1 MQARSRLDEGWST
14 VLLVLGMQL
23 IAAMAIMQTDVIEG
37 LEIIAMVSILAVG
50 FGLALA
56 KSRFSDNAAHI
67 FALIYGLFFVFY
79 LLGTLLPAELTWRE
93 RVLDIVARQVAWFQ
107 KVFGSG
113 ISRDGF
119 IFVIQTAAIYWLL
132 GYTAAWYSFR
142 HTLVWRAIVP
152 TGLVLFSVVY
162 YYNGP
167 RPLALYLAGYVLLA
181 LLYIARIYLVQQQRD
196 WRASFVR
203 FDSGIWFDFLRA
215 GFVTAVLILFLSW
228 SLPTLSASPLISNA
242 LGGARGPWRDFQD
255 NWTRLFS
262 SLRSYGSGVSDPY
275 QNSITLGGPR
285 LVGNTPIMDVYV
297 APDVPYLYWQSGSFD
312 TYQDGSWLAR
322 IPTDGLLH
330 YPDEGSL
337 TLPEVQARQIITQT
351 VITYL
356 PSSGYL
362 YAAPEIVG
370 SDRQMIVDAT
380 RNSRGEMLVTAVR
393 SRYVLRAGDRYT
405 VASRVTTADAA
416 SLRAAPRVYPDWVE
430 DYYLQLPA
438 SVTAETIDLAA
449 TITAPHDTPY
459 DKALAV
465 QDYLRETIAYND
477 QIAAAPDGV
486 DPVHH
491 MLFVTREGY
500 CNYYAGAMALMLR
513 SQGIPTRVA
522 SGYAQGE
529 YDPATGSFRVRANN
543 AHTWVEV
550 YFPTYGWIQFEP
562 TAAIPVVVRA
572 EGQTEPGAAGNSGNS
587 GGGIMDQDRP
597 ILDDE
602 LVNDLFDER
611 MDESAPLPETAVS
624 SSNTRLL
631 WQAFGALVV
640 LIVAGSLLAFA
651 NALNRRVESNVDKS
665 YERLGGWARWLGLSY
680 RPAQTPLERADMLT
694 AVVPQGGGSIRNLT
708 QQYVRRLFSKDHT
721 HDLRF
726 KPLEEWRALRP
737 LLMRQVVRRR
747 VQRLR
752 NSLRRRRL

>member
-1 MQARSRLDEGWST
+1 
-14 VLLVLGMQL
+14 LLVLSMQIVAAL
-23 IAAMAIMQTDVIEG
+23 AIAQTEVIEG
-37 LEIIAMVSILAVG
+37 LDIIATVSILAVLS
-50 FGLALA
+50 GLALA
-56 KSRFSDNAAHI
+56 KSRFKDNVAHT
-67 FALIYGLFFVFY
+67 FALVYGLFFVFY
-79 LLGTLLPAELTWRE
+79 LLGTILPAELTWRE
-93 RVLDIVARQVAWFQ
+93 RVFDIVVRQIAWFQ

-119 IFVIQTAAIYWLL
+119 IFIIQTAAIYWLL
-132 GYTAAWYSFR
+132 GYTAAWYTFR
-142 HTLVWRAIVP
+142 YMLVWRAIVP

-167 RPLALYLAGYVLLA
+167 RPLVLYLAVYVLLA
-181 LLYIARIYLVQQQRD
+181 LLYVARVYLIQQQRD
-196 WRASFVR
+196 WRAAYVR
-203 FDSGIWFDFLRA
+203 FEPGIWFDFLRA
-215 GFVTAVLILFLSW
+215 GFVTAVVILFFSW

-242 LGGARGPWRDFQD
+242 LGGARGPWREFQD

-285 LVGNTPIMDVYV
+285 LVGATPIMDVYV
-297 APDVPYLYWQSGSFD
+297 SPDVPYLYWQSGTFD

-330 YPDEGSL
+330 YPDEGPL
-337 TLPEVQARQIITQT
+337 ALPETQARQVITQT

-362 YAAPEIVG
+362 YAAPEIV
-370 SDRQMIVDAT
+370 STDRQMIVDAT
-380 RNSRGEMLVTAVR
+380 RSDRGEILVTAVR
-393 SRYVLRAGDRYT
+393 SRYVLRAGDRYS

-430 DYYLQLPA
+430 AYYLQVPA
-438 SVTAETIDLAA
+438 SVTAATIDLAA
-449 TITAPHDTPY
+449 TVTAPYDTPY

-465 QDYLRETIAYND
+465 QNYLRETIVYND

-491 MLFVTREGY
+491 MLFVSREGY

-513 SQGIPTRVA
+513 SQDIPARVA

-572 EGQTEPGAAGNSGNS
+572 EGQDPGAAGGA
-587 GGGIMDQDRP
+587 GDDDVERGGIMDQDRP

-602 LVNDLFDER
+602 LLADQPDGLMGDSMSPEEVA
-611 MDESAPLPETAVS
+611 APVDR
-624 SSNTRLL
+624 RLL
-631 WQAFGALVV
+631 WQALGALAV
-640 LIVAGSLLAFA
+640 LIAAGGVLAFA
-651 NALNRRVESNVDKS
+651 NALNRRVESNVDRS
-665 YERLGGWARWLGLSY
+665 YERLGGWARWLGLSF
-680 RPAQTPLERADMLT
+680 RPAHTSLERAEMLT
-694 AVVPQGGGSIRNLT
+694 AVIPQGSRSIRNLT
-708 QQYVRRLFSKDHT
+708 QQYVRRIFSKAHV

-726 KPLEEWRALRP
+726 KPLEEWRVLRP
-737 LLMRQVVRRR
+737 LLMRQVMRERA
-747 VQRLR
+747 QRLR
-752 NSLRRRRL
+752 NRLRRRRP